1 MMPYATP
8 GNAVDRMREACY
20 VSRMRQA
27 DFFRDAEKTTDCF
40 LCPNRCRITEG
51 RRGRCLG
58 RGRENG
64 TMKLFNYGV
73 VAAANS
79 DPIEKKPLYH
89 FYPGSHILSVG
100 TYGCN
105 LHCRFCQN
113 CDLSQEIQ
121 PGEQVPPER
130 LAAVAASHRGNIG
143 VAFTYN
149 EPGIWYEYII
159 DTAPLLRA
167 RGFHPVLVT
176 NGYLEP
182 EPWERLC
189 LVSDAM
195 NIDIKAFTEEF
206 YRDICHGKLAPVL
219 ANIAMA
225 VAKGVHVELTHLVV
239 TGLNDNPEPFTRLVD
254 WVATLDER
262 IPLHL
267 SRYFPR
273 FHETAPP
280 TDPAVLEEF
289 RRIAARRLRY
299 VYLGN
304 VGSDEGN
311 DTRCPNCGK
320 VWIHRDGYDVSIR
333 HDGATCVCGLEK
345 NIPFGKVMH
354 V

>member
-1 MMPYATP
+1 
-8 GNAVDRMREACY
+8 
-20 VSRMRQA
+20 
-27 DFFRDAEKTTDCF
+27 
-40 LCPNRCRITEG
+40 RCRIAEG

-58 RGRENG
+58 RGREGG
-64 TMKLFNYGV
+64 TLRLYNYAV

-89 FYPGSHILSVG
+89 FFPGSSILSVG
-100 TYGCN
+100 TFGCN

-121 PGEQVPPER
+121 PGEEVLPER
-130 LAAVAASHRGNIG
+130 LVAVASSHRGNIG

-149 EPGIWYEYII
+149 EPGIWYEYVV

-167 RGFHPVLVT
+167 RGHQVVLVT

-189 LVSDAM
+189 LVADAM
-195 NIDIKAFTEEF
+195 NIDLKAYTDEF
-206 YRDICHGKLAPVL
+206 YRDVCRGALSPVL
-219 ANIAMA
+219 ANIATA
-225 VAKGVHVELTHLVV
+225 VNKGVHVELTHLVI
-239 TGLNDNPEPFTRLVD
+239 TGLNDRPDDFVRLVE
-254 WVATLDER
+254 WVAQLDER

-273 FHETAPP
+273 FHETAPA
-280 TDPAVLEEF
+280 TDPALLEEF

-304 VGSDEGN
+304 VDTEEGN

-320 VWIHRDGYDVSIR
+320 VWIQRSGYDVSVK
-333 HDGATCVCGLEK
+333 HEGPVCVCGQQKHLRM
-345 NIPFGKVMH
+345 GKSRH